1 MSDQHPDKTDASTDR
16 RLTGLEEAAMFHE
29 QAAGDAREAAE
40 EALRRILALE
50 RRIAGMEERL
60 GHLIQAE
67 PDMPGDEKPPHSA
80 G

>member
-1 MSDQHPDKTDASTDR
+1 MQDQPDPNTDR

-29 QAAGDAREAAE
+29 QATSDAREAAE
-40 EALRRILALE
+40 EALRRILTLE

-60 GHLIQAE
+60 GNLVQPE
-67 PDMPGDEKPPHSA
+67 PDLPADEKPPHSA